1 MKTIRY
7 VLLTMTLLMTS
18 MVNAA
23 TDPLPS
29 WNDTAAKQ
37 KIIQFVEQTTNPDSK
52 QFVPVSE
59 RVATFDNDGTLWA
72 EQPAYFQLYFTFARV
87 KELAPQHPE
96 WKTEQPFAALLA
108 GDTKKVMES
117 GVPGL
122 LKLVMATHSG
132 MTNEEFKGLVKAW
145 LAESKHPTTK
155 RNYVDMTYQPMLELL
170 TYFQAHDF
178 KTYIVSAGGVE
189 FMRAWA
195 PAVYNIPAE
204 QIIGSSVEAEYKVV
218 NGEPQVVRVPKVN
231 VINDGPAKPISIA
244 QVIGQRPIAAF
255 GNSDGDREMLE
266 WTMAGSGLRLAG
278 LIHHTDAK
286 REWAYDKNSH
296 IGQLDKA
303 LTQAQKN
310 NWLIVDMKNDWNTVF
325 RTQK

>member
-155 RNYVDMTYQPMLELL
+155 RHYVDMTYQPMLELL

>member
-1 MKTIRY
+1 MNTIRY
-7 VLLTMTLLMTS
+7 VLLMMTLFVTS
-18 MVNAA
+18 MVYAA
-23 TDPLPS
+23 SDPLPS

-52 QFVPVSE
+52 QFVPVSD

-87 KELAPQHPE
+87 KALAPQHPE

-145 LAESKHPTTK
+145 LVESKHPTTNK
-155 RNYVDMTYQPMLELL
+155 NYVDMTYQPMLELL
-170 TYFQAHDF
+170 TYFQVHDF

-195 PAVYNIPAE
+195 PAVYNIPVD
-204 QIIGSSVEAEYKVV
+204 QIIGSSVETEYKVV

-310 NWLIVDMKNDWNTVF
+310 NWLVVDMKNDWNTVF